1 MKKKIHLTVSRYE
14 HFSRTLEGC
23 CLFLDFC
30 FFSLNCDSDTLWKIV
45 KLFSKVKTTTAIRLR
60 KNNKFLKLL
69 LKFRLVCSLSQFIE
83 CSFLKLKCT
92 YSVDQSHDS
101 LCQVIFIIIRFFWQ
115 KKTFWKK
122 TILHDKVQLLLLPF
136 SAFLSLFVTNKTQ
149 KTYFSIVII
158 TRSTH

>member
-1 MKKKIHLTVSRYE
+1 MKKKIHLTVSRYQ

-115 KKTFWKK
+115 KKLFGKNYFAWQGT
-122 TILHDKVQLLLLPF
+122 TL
-136 SAFLSLFVTNKTQ
+136 AFALFCL
-149 KTYFSIVII
+149 FI
-158 TRSTH
+158 TVCHQ

>member
-45 KLFSKVKTTTAIRLR
+45 KLFSKVKTTTAVKLR
-60 KNNKFLKLL
+60 KNNKFLQLL

-101 LCQVIFIIIRFFWQ
+101 LCQVIFIIIRFFSQ
-115 KKTFWKK
+115 KKLFGKK
-122 TILHDKVQLLLLPF
+122 NYFAWQGTTLAFAL

-149 KTYFSIVII
+149 KNLILF
-158 TRSTH
+158 